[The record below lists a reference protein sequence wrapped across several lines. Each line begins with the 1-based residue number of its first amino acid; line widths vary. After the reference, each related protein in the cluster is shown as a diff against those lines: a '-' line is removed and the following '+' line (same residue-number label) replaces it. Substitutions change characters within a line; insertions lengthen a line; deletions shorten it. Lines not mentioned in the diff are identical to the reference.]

1 MIRMFYSDSLVIHTT
16 IQRTMQKLQSELRL
30 LEWTKGLLDLQARDA
45 LEEVKD
51 WQQLRVSNHLRQII
65 NGTALSEEKALTNSL
80 DKLSI
85 AEDIQ
90 KSQLLAYERESERI
104 ANQIKTKEAEN
115 QVLEVQIEDAK
126 EGIKKS
132 QKEYAAFSEVRLS
145 DCLIILII

>member
-1 MIRMFYSDSLVIHTT
+1 
-16 IQRTMQKLQSELRL
+16 MQKLQSELML

-90 KSQLLAYERESERI
+90 KSQLVACERECERI

-115 QVLEVQIEDAK
+115 QVLKVQIEDAK
-126 EGIKKS
+126 EAIQKS

>member
-1 MIRMFYSDSLVIHTT
+1 
-16 IQRTMQKLQSELRL
+16 MQKLQSELRL

-104 ANQIKTKEAEN
+104 ANQMRTKEAEN
-115 QVLEVQIEDAK
+115 QVLKVQIEDAK
-126 EGIKKS
+126 EAILKS